1 MNENDFEI
9 LKGWLENSRP
19 DIVELQTLLTSIPAM
34 APESGG
40 DGEWN
45 KCATL
50 KKWLMDRGFEENQFE
65 QFDAPDSRVSAG
77 VRPNLML
84 TVPGKKQQA
93 VFVMAHL
100 DVVPPGNLD
109 LWHSDPW
116 KAVYDEKND
125 RITGRGVE
133 DNQQGLVSGVIA
145 ALALLKNKIVP
156 EFTVKLFFMADEEFG
171 SEYGMKFLLREHREL
186 FKKDD
191 LILIPDGGDPEGKTV
206 EIAEK
211 NILWLRLHTLGL
223 QSHGSMPQKGKNA
236 HLAACDLA
244 LRLND
249 LENFF
254 NARNELFNP
263 PFSTFQPT
271 KKEGNV
277 DTVNIIPGDDV
288 FYMDC
293 RILPQYTLEEVR
305 LEIKRRVLEVEKKY
319 GVKVEIEEPQK
330 QQSPA
335 TPADSPV
342 VVKLMQAIKAAH
354 GFEAVPVG
362 IGGGTVGAELRSL
375 GFHAAIW
382 STIEEVCH
390 QPDEY
395 SILGNAIA
403 DAQTLCALFLQG
415 AEGNL

>member
-40 DGEWN
+40 DGEWK
-45 KCATL
+45 KCAAL
-50 KKWLMDRGFEENQFE
+50 KKWLIDRGFEENQFE

-84 TVPGKKQQA
+84 TVPGKKKQA

-100 DVVPPGNLD
+100 DVVPPGNLE

-186 FKKDD
+186 FNKDD

-211 NILWLRLHTLGL
+211 NILWLRLHTTGL

-254 NARNELFNP
+254 DARDELFNP

-271 KKEGNV
+271 KKEANV

-293 RILPQYTLEEVR
+293 RILPRYTLEEVR
-305 LEIKRRVLEVEKKY
+305 LEIDRRILEVEKKY
-319 GVKVEIEEPQK
+319 GVKVEVEEPQK

-354 GFEAVPVG
+354 GFDAVPVG

-375 GFHAAIW
+375 GFNAAIW

-395 SILGNAIA
+395 SILGNAIT
-403 DAQTLCALFLQG
+403 DAKTLCALVVQL
-415 AEGNL
+415 

>member
-19 DIVELQTLLTSIPAM
+19 DIVELQSLLTSIPAM

-40 DGEWN
+40 DGEWK
-45 KCATL
+45 KCAAL
-50 KKWLMDRGFEENQFE
+50 KKWLIDRGFEENQFE

-84 TVPGKKQQA
+84 TVPGKKKQA

-186 FKKDD
+186 FNKDD

-211 NILWLRLHTLGL
+211 NILWLRLHTSGL

-254 NARNELFNP
+254 GARDELFNP

-271 KKEGNV
+271 KREANV

-293 RILPQYTLEEVR
+293 RILPRYTLEEVR
-305 LEIKRRVLEVEKKY
+305 LEIDRRISEVEKKY
-319 GVKVEIEEPQK
+319 GIKVEVEEPQK

-354 GFEAVPVG
+354 GFDAVPVG

-375 GFHAAIW
+375 GYNAAIW

-403 DAQTLCALFLQG
+403 DAKTLCALFVQL
-415 AEGNL
+415 